1 MDVRFAVFFSF
12 LCIELIPHSPDGLDQ
27 FAFIAQLA
35 AQLFYMRVNLSL
47 IHICDFML
55 YPFMTLNDNTEIVH
69 SEMKPDGRVKVY
81 IETPDAKYCF
91 RHATCWL
98 PEYKWEDVYQYS
110 DEDLKKFEEIIR
122 STAHLIIEF
131 SQEGGFDS
139 ASGF

>member
-1 MDVRFAVFFSF
+1 
-12 LCIELIPHSPDGLDQ
+12 
-27 FAFIAQLA
+27 
-35 AQLFYMRVNLSL
+35 
-47 IHICDFML
+47 ML

-98 PEYKWEDVYQYS
+98 PEYNWEDVYQYS

>member
-1 MDVRFAVFFSF
+1 
-12 LCIELIPHSPDGLDQ
+12 
-27 FAFIAQLA
+27 
-35 AQLFYMRVNLSL
+35 
-47 IHICDFML
+47 ML

-110 DEDLKKFEEIIR
+110 DEDLKNFEEIIR